1 MRAPSA
7 GSGAPPPPHL
17 AFAGCG
23 AVVQRRALEA
33 IIRADT
39 DLMNILTLAR
49 GLALADCWLVSGIL
63 YQTVWNALT
72 ERPARYGQKDADLVY
87 FDASD
92 LSYEAEDR
100 VIRRAIAVF
109 TDVSRPVEVRNQA
122 RVHLWYEARFGAPYA
137 PLASATESLTRYAA
151 VTHAVAVRLEAD
163 GSLSIEAPFGLE
175 AIFSFRLVPNRVIDN
190 RRTYAAK
197 AERMVRLWPELTVEA
212 W

>member
-1 MRAPSA
+1 MSVPAADPGTKS
-7 GSGAPPPPHL
+7 PPHL
-17 AFAGCG
+17 AVSGCD
-23 AVVQRRALEA
+23 AAAQRRALEA
-33 IIRADT
+33 IVRADA

-49 GLALADCWLVSGIL
+49 GLDLADCWLVSGIL

-72 ERPARYGQKDADLVY
+72 RRPARYGQKDADLVY
-87 FDASD
+87 FDAGD
-92 LSYEAEDR
+92 LSYQAEDR
-100 VIRRAIAVF
+100 VIRRAAAVF
-109 TDVSRPVEVRNQA
+109 TDVSLPVEVRNQA
-122 RVHLWYEARFGAPYA
+122 RVHLWYEARFGAPYP
-137 PLASATESLTRYAA
+137 PLASAAESLTRYAA
-151 VTHAVAVRLEAD
+151 ITHAVAVRLEAD